1 MLVLQANRPVRLAT
15 PARPP
20 RGRHRTEFLMSSRD
34 KSGNATFRH
43 ERAAVIAVAAVE
55 APEVVTSDWIDEQ
68 LTETYERC
76 GVRPG
81 LLTERAAGCGG
92 GPGLLPGG
100 AGTRERRWWPAETRF
115 DEAAAMAGR
124 KAIEVSGVD

>member
-1 MLVLQANRPVRLAT
+1 MLVLQGNRPVRLAT

-55 APEVVTSDWIDEQ
+55 APEVGPSEWIDEQ
-68 LTETYERC
+68 LPETYERC

-81 LLTERAAGCGG
+81 LLTELAGI
-92 GPGLLPGG
+92 
-100 AGTRERRWWPAETRF
+100 RERRWWPAETRF

-124 KAIEVSGVD
+124 QAIEVSGVDPSEIGML